1 MLGFDVSSEQYSS
14 SQSFQEV
21 GMVKMDNVT
30 FGITMLVVG
39 MGGTLLTLGI
49 MSLIMAALKRVFPYR
64 KEEEEKS

>member
-30 FGITMLVVG
+30 FGVTMLIVG

>member
-1 MLGFDVSSEQYSS
+1 LLAQFKRFE
-14 SQSFQEV
+14 EV

-49 MSLIMAALKRVFPYR
+49 MSLIMAALKKVFPYR

>member
-30 FGITMLVVG
+30 FGVTMLIVG

-64 KEEEEKS
+64 KEDEEKS